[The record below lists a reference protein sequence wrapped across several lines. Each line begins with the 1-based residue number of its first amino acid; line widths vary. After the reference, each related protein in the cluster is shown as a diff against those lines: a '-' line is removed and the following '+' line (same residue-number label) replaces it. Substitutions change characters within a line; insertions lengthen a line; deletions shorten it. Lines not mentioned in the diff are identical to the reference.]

1 MGYRLYYLI
10 KALIRF
16 DNSYFNELDECDQ
29 RIIASI
35 FIYYNP
41 IVIDQDNGF
50 QMMRA
55 IGDEPGFIDFKG
67 VTVALEDAITKYTT
81 SLTH

>member
-1 MGYRLYYLI
+1 M
-10 KALIRF
+10 K
-16 DNSYFNELDECDQ
+16 

-41 IVIDQDNGF
+41 IVIDQTMV

-55 IGDEPGFIDFKG
+55 IGVTGFIDFKG
-67 VTVALEDAITKYTT
+67 VTV
-81 SLTH
+81 H